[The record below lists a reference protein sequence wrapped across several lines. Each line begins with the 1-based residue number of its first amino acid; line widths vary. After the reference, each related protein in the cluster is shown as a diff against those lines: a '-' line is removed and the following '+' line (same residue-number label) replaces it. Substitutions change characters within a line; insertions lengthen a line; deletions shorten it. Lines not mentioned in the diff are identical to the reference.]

1 MPEYGI
7 TETGLHIKRFDTI
20 LSEINAFQTEGFG
33 VQVGANTR
41 SFLNTLNT
49 SVADKIA
56 ELWELGADIYHNLSP
71 MSAEGAALDNAV
83 QFGGNS
89 REKARSTYYPI
100 HCECTEGITLDE
112 ETLIESDTN
121 PAIKFLSAEER
132 TISRSSFNKAKVK
145 VVSTQPGEAYT
156 VALNGTLYSYTCKAQ
171 DGPEAILG
179 GLRDLILA
187 DEAEAFT
194 ASVDSENVL
203 LIIEA
208 ADVESE
214 NSMLLTDNLT
224 TESVTAI
231 ISFASEEPGEVSL
244 PNGAIT
250 KIVTAPTGFL
260 SCTNLCGYV
269 AGRLLE
275 TDVELRQSY
284 VDKIFSRSSRMTD
297 SIRSAIL
304 ANCAG
309 VTAAQVYENRTN
321 ETDSEGRPPHSVEA
335 VVDGGSNS
343 DIAEQI
349 LATVSAGITTY
360 GSVSVDV
367 PGEDDDMIEV
377 CFNRPTYIYCWFKV
391 TLTISKAS
399 LVPANYAE
407 LVETAI
413 VDAMSQVENGE
424 DVVPQ
429 QQFLPA
435 IYEQVPGISYI
446 DVSIYTTTSASEGQP
461 SSYPLRSVEITNRQ
475 RAMTSSTR
483 IEVALDD

>member
-171 DGPEAILG
+171 DSPEAILG

>member
-7 TETGLHIKRFDTI
+7 TETGLRIKRFDTI

-194 ASVDSENVL
+194 ASVDGENVL
-203 LIIEA
+203 LVIEA

-269 AGRLLE
+269 AGCLLE

>member
-7 TETGLHIKRFDTI
+7 TETGLRIKRFDTI
-20 LSEINAFQTEGFG
+20 LSEINTFQTEGFG

-132 TISRSSFNKAKVK
+132 TISRSSFNKARVK

-309 VTAAQVYENRTN
+309 VTAVQVYENRTN

>member
-7 TETGLHIKRFDTI
+7 TETGLRIKRFDTI

-179 GLRDLILA
+179 GLRGLILA

-194 ASVDSENVL
+194 ASVDGENVL
-203 LIIEA
+203 LVIEA

-360 GSVSVDV
+360 GSVSVDEI
-367 PGEDDDMIEV
+367 G
-377 CFNRPTYIYCWFKV
+377 R
-391 TLTISKAS
+391 AS
-399 LVPANYAE
+399 CRERV
-407 LVETAI
+407 
-413 VDAMSQVENGE
+413 
-424 DVVPQ
+424 
-429 QQFLPA
+429 
-435 IYEQVPGISYI
+435 
-446 DVSIYTTTSASEGQP
+446 
-461 SSYPLRSVEITNRQ
+461 
-475 RAMTSSTR
+475 
-483 IEVALDD
+483 

>member
-7 TETGLHIKRFDTI
+7 TETGLRIKRFDTI

-309 VTAAQVYENRTN
+309 VTAVQVYENRTN

-391 TLTISKAS
+391 TLTILKAS

>member
-7 TETGLHIKRFDTI
+7 TETGLRIKRFDTI

-446 DVSIYTTTSASEGQP
+446 DVAIYTTTSASEGQP

>member
-7 TETGLHIKRFDTI
+7 TETGLRIKRFDTI

-41 SFLNTLNT
+41 SFLNVLNT
-49 SVADKIA
+49 GVADKIA

-132 TISRSSFNKAKVK
+132 TISRSAFNKAKVK
-145 VVSTQPGEAYT
+145 VVSTQAGEAYT

>member
-7 TETGLHIKRFDTI
+7 TETGLRIKRFDTI

-187 DEAEAFT
+187 DEAESFT

-446 DVSIYTTTSASEGQP
+446 DVAIYTTTSASEGQP

>member
-7 TETGLHIKRFDTI
+7 TETGLRIKRFDTI

-41 SFLNTLNT
+41 SFLNVLNT
-49 SVADKIA
+49 GVADKIA

-156 VALNGTLYSYTCKAQ
+156 VALNGTLYSYTCKTQ
-171 DGPEAILG
+171 DGSEAILG

-360 GSVSVDV
+360 GSVVVDV

-399 LVPANYAE
+399 AVPANYAE

-446 DVSIYTTTSASEGQP
+446 DVAIYTTTSASEGQP

>member
-7 TETGLHIKRFDTI
+7 TETGLRIKRFDTI

-156 VALNGTLYSYTCKAQ
+156 VALNGTLYSYTCKVQ
-171 DGPEAILG
+171 DGAEAILG

-203 LIIEA
+203 LVIEA

-304 ANCAG
+304 ANCTG

>member
-1 MPEYGI
+1 MRV
-7 TETGLHIKRFDTI
+7 H
-20 LSEINAFQTEGFG
+20 
-33 VQVGANTR
+33 
-41 SFLNTLNT
+41 
-49 SVADKIA
+49 
-56 ELWELGADIYHNLSP
+56 
-71 MSAEGAALDNAV
+71 
-83 QFGGNS
+83 
-89 REKARSTYYPI
+89 
-100 HCECTEGITLDE
+100 EGITLDE

-309 VTAAQVYENRTN
+309 VTAVQVYENRTN

>member
-7 TETGLHIKRFDTI
+7 TETGLRIKRFDTI

-435 IYEQVPGISYI
+435 IYERVPGISYI
-446 DVSIYTTTSASEGQP
+446 DVSIYTTTSASESQP

>member
-7 TETGLHIKRFDTI
+7 TETGLRIKRFDTI

-194 ASVDSENVL
+194 ASVDGENVL
-203 LIIEA
+203 LVIEA

-367 PGEDDDMIEV
+367 PGEGDDMIEV

>member
-7 TETGLHIKRFDTI
+7 TETGLRIKRFDTI

-71 MSAEGAALDNAV
+71 MSAEDAALDNAV

>member
-7 TETGLHIKRFDTI
+7 TETGLRIKRFDTI

-187 DEAEAFT
+187 DEAKAFT
-194 ASVDSENVL
+194 ASVDSENEL
-203 LIIEA
+203 LVIEA

-214 NSMLLTDNLT
+214 NAMLLTDNLT
-224 TESVTAI
+224 TQSVTAI
-231 ISFASEEPGEVSL
+231 INFASEEPGEVSL

-250 KIVTAPTGFL
+250 RIVTAPTGFL
-260 SCTNLCGYV
+260 SCTNLCGYIS
-269 AGRLLE
+269 GRLLE

-284 VDKIFSRSSRMTD
+284 TDKIYNRSTRMVD

-304 ANCAG
+304 TNCPG

-321 ETDSEGRPPHSVEA
+321 QTDEAGRPPHSIEA

-349 LATVSAGITTY
+349 LATSAGGITTY

-367 PGEDDDMIEV
+367 PEDDDTIEV
-377 CFNRPTYIYCWFKV
+377 CFNRPTYIYCWFKA
-391 TLTISKAS
+391 TLTISRAS

-413 VDAMSQVENGE
+413 VEAMDALGTGE
-424 DVVPQ
+424 DVIP
-429 QQFLPA
+429 QQFLKD
-435 IYEQVPGISYI
+435 IYAQVPGVSYI
-446 DVSIYTTTSASEGQP
+446 DISVYQTTSAAEGQP
-461 SSYPLRSVEITNRQ
+461 SSYPDKSVEVSQ
-475 RAMTSSTR
+475 RERAVTSSSR

>member
-7 TETGLHIKRFDTI
+7 TETGLRIKRFDTI

-156 VALNGTLYSYTCKAQ
+156 VALNGTLYSYTCKVQ
-171 DGPEAILG
+171 DGAEAILG

-203 LIIEA
+203 LVIEA

-446 DVSIYTTTSASEGQP
+446 DVAIYTTTSASEGQP

>member
-7 TETGLHIKRFDTI
+7 TETGLRIKRFDTI

-100 HCECTEGITLDE
+100 HCECTEGITMDE

-187 DEAEAFT
+187 DGAEAFT
-194 ASVDSENVL
+194 ASVDGENVL
-203 LIIEA
+203 LVIEA

-399 LVPANYAE
+399 LVPANYVE

>member
-7 TETGLHIKRFDTI
+7 TETGLRIKRFDTI

-203 LIIEA
+203 LVIEA

-446 DVSIYTTTSASEGQP
+446 DVAIYTTTSASEGQP

>member
-7 TETGLHIKRFDTI
+7 TETGLRIKRFDTI

-194 ASVDSENVL
+194 ASVDGENVL
-203 LIIEA
+203 LVIEA

-377 CFNRPTYIYCWFKV
+377 CFNRQTYIYCWFKV

>member
-7 TETGLHIKRFDTI
+7 TETGLRIKRFDTI

-194 ASVDSENVL
+194 ASVDGENVL
-203 LIIEA
+203 LVIEA

-446 DVSIYTTTSASEGQP
+446 DVSTYTTTSASEGQP

>member
-7 TETGLHIKRFDTI
+7 TETGLRIKRFDTI

-33 VQVGANTR
+33 VQVGDNTR

-156 VALNGTLYSYTCKAQ
+156 VALNGTLYSYTCKVQ

-203 LIIEA
+203 LVIEA

>member
-7 TETGLHIKRFDTI
+7 TETGLRIKRFDTI

-156 VALNGTLYSYTCKAQ
+156 VALNGTLYSYTCKVQ

-203 LIIEA
+203 LVIEA

-446 DVSIYTTTSASEGQP
+446 DVSIYTTTSASESQP

-475 RAMTSSTR
+475 MAMTSSTR

>member
-7 TETGLHIKRFDTI
+7 TETGLRIKRFDTI

-156 VALNGTLYSYTCKAQ
+156 VALNGTLYSYTCKVQ

-309 VTAAQVYENRTN
+309 VTAVQVYENRTN

>member
-1 MPEYGI
+1 
-7 TETGLHIKRFDTI
+7 
-20 LSEINAFQTEGFG
+20 
-33 VQVGANTR
+33 
-41 SFLNTLNT
+41 
-49 SVADKIA
+49 
-56 ELWELGADIYHNLSP
+56 

-156 VALNGTLYSYTCKAQ
+156 VALNGTLYSYTCKVQ

-203 LIIEA
+203 LVIEA

>member
-1 MPEYGI
+1 VPEYGI
-7 TETGLHIKRFDTI
+7 TETGLRIKRFDTI
-20 LSEINAFQTEGFG
+20 LSEINTFQTEGFG

-309 VTAAQVYENRTN
+309 VTAVQVYENRTN

>member
-7 TETGLHIKRFDTI
+7 TETGLRIKRFDTI

-377 CFNRPTYIYCWFKV
+377 CFNQPTYIYCWFKV

-429 QQFLPA
+429 QQFLTA

-446 DVSIYTTTSASEGQP
+446 DVSIYTTTSASDGQP

>member
-7 TETGLHIKRFDTI
+7 TETGLRIKRFDTI

-483 IEVALDD
+483 IEVALDG

>member
-7 TETGLHIKRFDTI
+7 TETGLRIKRFDTI

-194 ASVDSENVL
+194 ASVDGENVL
-203 LIIEA
+203 LVIEA

-446 DVSIYTTTSASEGQP
+446 DVSIYTITSASEGQP

>member
-7 TETGLHIKRFDTI
+7 TETGLRIKRFDTI

-461 SSYPLRSVEITNRQ
+461 SAYPLRSVEITNRQ

>member
-7 TETGLHIKRFDTI
+7 TETGLRIKRFDTI

-194 ASVDSENVL
+194 ASVDGENVL
-203 LIIEA
+203 LVIEA

-446 DVSIYTTTSASEGQP
+446 DVSIYTTTGASEGQP

>member
-1 MPEYGI
+1 VPEYGI
-7 TETGLHIKRFDTI
+7 TETGLRIKRFDTI

>member
-7 TETGLHIKRFDTI
+7 TETGLRIKRFDTI

-156 VALNGTLYSYTCKAQ
+156 VALNGTLYSYTCKVQ
-171 DGPEAILG
+171 DGAEAILG

-203 LIIEA
+203 LVIEA

>member
-7 TETGLHIKRFDTI
+7 TETGLRIKRFDTI

-33 VQVGANTR
+33 VQVGANTW

-194 ASVDSENVL
+194 ASVDGENVL
-203 LIIEA
+203 LVIEA

>member
-7 TETGLHIKRFDTI
+7 TETGLRIKRFDTI
-20 LSEINAFQTEGFG
+20 LSEINSFQTEGFG

-194 ASVDSENVL
+194 ASVDGENVL
-203 LIIEA
+203 LVIEA

>member
-1 MPEYGI
+1 VPEYGI
-7 TETGLHIKRFDTI
+7 TETGLRIKRFDTI

-194 ASVDSENVL
+194 ASVDGENVL
-203 LIIEA
+203 LVIEA